1 MAVGQ
6 TEGYQ
11 PLDRATPL
19 HHFVVPLPLQGRNFR
34 ALLVAC
40 RLALFFG
47 RPSSSALNQPF
58 AAGLQAREN

>member
-19 HHFVVPLPLQGRNFR
+19 HHFVVPLPLQGRNVR
-34 ALLVAC
+34 ALLVDFA
-40 RLALFFG
+40 R
-47 RPSSSALNQPF
+47 SASRRRQD
-58 AAGLQAREN
+58 GLLSRRSTLKRHGE